1 MASNFQFLAEEKQFE
16 GLYHVAVVAESSYN
30 FQPQDPD
37 TTIML
42 TRKALEYAVK
52 WIYTYDSA
60 IDAKSEKINIERD
73 PLSKLISIKTFHD
86 IVGKDI
92 YKSIDFLRILGNRS
106 AHSFNNK
113 TTLKEAEVALENLF
127 IVCDFIYYCYSK
139 ESKYLN
145 NTFDIKIIKN
155 TLPPQKEIIDEKTP
169 LANVSEKEQA
179 DHTKTRINK
188 KETFTPKSLNLLE
201 KETRKVYI
209 DTMLREAGWKE
220 GINWINEYEVEDYK
234 YSKTGRGEIDYTLL
248 DKEGR
253 PIAIIE
259 AKREDRYHEAG
270 SEQAREYSIALEKK
284 FGIKPVIFLS
294 NGFNFTIWQEGYYQ
308 PREIYGFYSEEDL
321 LKTANILEN
330 RKDISNV
337 ETRPEIADR
346 YYQIQAVKS
355 ICSAFTEH
363 RRKALLVMATGCG
376 KTRTVLSLVDVLSRY
391 GWVKNVLFLADR
403 VSLVK
408 QAYNAA
414 VNMQD
419 YLKINLCNISDEENS
434 AKIDYS
440 MPFIFSTYQTMR
452 NLLNDSSNNPYS
464 VGHFDLIILDEAHRS
479 IYNKYQDIFKYFDSM
494 LVGLTA
500 TPKNEVGRN
509 TYEIFDLEN
518 RTPTYGY
525 ELEQAVKDGYLVNYQ
540 VANYKLDILN
550 RGIHYKDLSPEE
562 KEEYEE
568 LFADDDGNVPES
580 IDENHINRTIFNK
593 DTIKKALQILLKQ
606 GLYINEGNTL
616 GKTIIFARN
625 HKHAVLILEIFRKTF
640 PNLLDYCLL
649 IDNYVEY
656 HSSLVHQFATGQ
668 HKARIAISVDMLDTG
683 VDIPDCLNLVFFKP
697 VKSYSKFIQM
707 IGRGTRLWQNPVNG
721 EKKTHFLIFDLCN
734 NFEYFGEEENRRD
747 NDSSPKSIMA
757 KLFELKLDLCLFMQN
772 RKEHEEIYNIYKNN
786 VHNTIKS
793 LPENDISVRQ
803 NIKLIKEYSK
813 DNALNDLTSSKVT
826 SLSEKLAP
834 CIPMMQDNIK
844 SLKFDELMYNI
855 MIANLR
861 QQNSIRYIN
870 QLNIIAD
877 KLLESKLP
885 VVNKHKDLLEEIVN
899 GKITQQTSIKEL
911 ENIRQ
916 ILRPLVIYI
925 DGTTK
930 EIYLTNFED
939 KILVTEAA
947 ESEPVIN
954 TRYLENYK
962 KKVEQELKKRC
973 TSGVINKLYTNKKL
987 SKADIRDLERILW
1000 QDLGTEAQYRQA
1012 AGQMPVTEFIL
1023 SVTGLD
1029 NDVVLERF
1037 SKYINENNYN
1047 HHQIE
1052 FIKQLIENIRRNGFI
1067 KDKSILLKAPFSNY
1081 GGISKLFN
1089 DNEINEII
1097 EIIDSFEVVG

>member
-1 MASNFQFLAEEKQFE
+1 MASNFHFLADEKQFE
-16 GLYHVAVVAESSYN
+16 GLYHVAGIAESSYN

-60 IDAKSEKINIERD
+60 LNIKSENINIEKD
-73 PLSKLISIKTFHD
+73 PLSKLITRKIFCD

-106 AHSFNNK
+106 AHSFNTK

-139 ESKYLN
+139 KSKYLN
-145 NTFDIKIIKN
+145 NKFDINIIKN
-155 TLPPQKEIIDEKTP
+155 LQPLQKECIDEDTP
-169 LANVSEKEQA
+169 LAKVSEAEQA
-179 DHTKTRINK
+179 DHTKTRISK
-188 KETFTPKSLNLLE
+188 KETYILKPLNLSE

-209 DTMLREAGWKE
+209 DTMLRVAGWKE
-220 GINWINEYEVEDYK
+220 GENWINEYVVENYKFAKSGKGKVDYA
-234 YSKTGRGEIDYTLL
+234 LL

-259 AKREDRYHEAG
+259 AKRHDRDADAG
-270 SEQAREYSIALEKK
+270 IEQARQYCLALQEK

-294 NGFNFTIWQEGYYQ
+294 NGYNFTIWQEGYYH

-321 LKTANILEN
+321 LKTANILEK
-330 RKDISNV
+330 RKDISNA
-337 ETRPEIADR
+337 ETCMEIADR
-346 YYQIQAVKS
+346 YYQIQAVKQ
-355 ICSAFTEH
+355 ICSCFMENK
-363 RRKALLVMATGCG
+363 RKALLVMATGCG
-376 KTRTVLSLVDVLSRY
+376 KTRTVLSLVDVLNRY
-391 GWVKNVLFLADR
+391 GWVKNILFLADR
-403 VSLVK
+403 LSLVK

-419 YLKINLCNISDEENS
+419 YLQINLCNISDEEHS

-452 NLLNDSSNNPYS
+452 NLLNDSEKNPYS
-464 VGHFDLIILDEAHRS
+464 VGHFDIIILDEAHRS

-494 LVGLTA
+494 LTGLTA

-509 TYEIFDLEN
+509 TYEIFELEN
-518 RTPTYGY
+518 KTPTYGY

-550 RGIHYKDLSPEE
+550 RGIYYKDLSSEE

-568 LFADDDGNVPES
+568 LFADEDGNVPES
-580 IDENHINRTIFNK
+580 IDESHINKTIFNK
-593 DTIKKALQILLKQ
+593 DTIKKALQVLIKQ
-606 GLYINEGNTL
+606 GLYIDEGNTL

-625 HKHAVLILEIFRKTF
+625 HKHAELIIKIFRETF

-649 IDNYVEY
+649 IDNYVE
-656 HSSLVHQFATGQ
+656 HHTTLVNQFATGE

-707 IGRGTRLWQNPVNG
+707 IGRGTRLCPNLING
-721 EKKTHFLIFDLCN
+721 EDKTHFLIFDLCN
-734 NFEYFGEEENRRD
+734 NFEYFGAEENRRD
-747 NDSSPKSIMA
+747 NNSIPKSIMA
-757 KLFELKLDLCLFMQN
+757 KLFEQKLDLCLFMQN
-772 RKEHEEIYNIYKNN
+772 KAEHSEIYDEYKNDL
-786 VHNTIKS
+786 HNTIKN
-793 LPENDISVRQ
+793 LPENDIRVRQ

-813 DNALNDLTSSKVT
+813 DNALNNLTSSKAVL
-826 SLSEKLAP
+826 LSENIAP
-834 CIPMMQDNIK
+834 CVPVIQDDIK
-844 SLKFDELMYNI
+844 SLKFDELIYNI
-855 MIANLR
+855 MISNLR
-861 QQNSIRYIN
+861 QLNGIRYIN

-877 KLLESKLP
+877 KLLEKKLP
-885 VVNKHKDLLEEIVN
+885 VINIHKDLLEEISN
-899 GKITQQTSIKEL
+899 GIVTQQTSIKKL

-916 ILRPLVIYI
+916 ILRPLVIYLDSSI
-925 DGTTK
+925 KD
-930 EIYLTNFED
+930 IYYTNFED

-947 ESEPVIN
+947 ENDVVIN
-954 TRYLENYK
+954 TKYLENYK

-973 TSGVINKLYTNKKL
+973 TNGVINKLYTNKKL
-987 SKADIRDLERILW
+987 SKSDIRDLERILW
-1000 QDLGTEAQYRQA
+1000 QDLSTEAQYRQA

-1023 SVTGLD
+1023 SITGLD
-1029 NDVVLERF
+1029 NNVVLERF
-1037 SKYINENNYN
+1037 AKYINENNYN
-1047 HHQIE
+1047 HNQIE
-1052 FIKQLIENIRRNGFI
+1052 FIRQLIENIRRNGFI
-1067 KDKSILLKAPFSNY
+1067 KDKSILFETPFSNY
-1081 GGISKLFN
+1081 GGIVKLFN

-1097 EIIDSFEVVG
+1097 EIIDSFAVTE